1 MVKRLSNT
9 DQDSNK
15 LTNVPTPLNANDAAN
30 KEYVDSQTSSIIYSE
45 ITSAEITAGTASTAR
60 AISGRRAQEIV
71 NKAVAAAPVVT
82 VNANAPTSPKIGDIW
97 VEV

>member
-1 MVKRLSNT
+1 MAAIKYYN
-9 DQDSNK
+9 QDSQQWES
-15 LTNVPTPLNANDAAN
+15 VSS
-30 KEYVDSQTSSIIYSE
+30 VDNSE

-82 VNANAPTSPKIGDIW
+82 VNATAPTNPKIGDIW